1 MPFDKIYKEGYSREQ
16 NIEALRRSV
25 MLRKQGIHSHR
36 KGGYVY
42 ITDGTN
48 IKKADPDLPIPE
60 GWWRGCPR
68 KKERGIKHE

>member
-1 MPFDKIYKEGYSREQ
+1 MPFDKIHKEGYSREQ
-16 NIEALRRSV
+16 KIEALRRSV
-25 MLRKQGIHSHR
+25 MLQKKCMHNCG

-48 IKKADPDLPIPE
+48 IKKTDPDLPIPE

-68 KKERGIKHE
+68 KKERGVKHE